1 MARRNRLST
10 LQHAVR
16 PRVLL
21 RYGGLLA
28 ATVGLLTLVP
38 AAAALAGGEYESAA
52 ALGIVGLAL
61 SAGGFLCHRIRAPAG
76 IQPNESLVL
85 VAGAFVLTPAAMI
98 WPFTTWGLTPADA
111 WFEAVSAVTTTGLT
125 TLPAPAG
132 EPWPLLLTRSWMQ
145 WYGGLGFAALCVAL
159 LVPRGIAARRL
170 LEPTGARE
178 SDIPSMI
185 WHARRL
191 MMIYAVLTL
200 VGWLALWG
208 AEGRPFVA
216 FVHVL
221 SGVSTGGFSTMDR
234 SLAGFGG
241 SGSAWVLS
249 LITLLAA
256 VSLPLYLRAVRG
268 EWRGLLGDAEL
279 RALVLAVLA
288 VGAALSLILAA
299 TGLDTSTAVQQG
311 FLLGVSAQTTSGF
324 TPVDPATLPD
334 AAKWT
339 SIVSMALG
347 GSVGSTA
354 GGIKLLRLLIV
365 LQVIQLLV
373 QRMALPPHAVA
384 EARLGGRRVEAG
396 EILHILAVPTMFLIV
411 VVASVIPFLLHGYA
425 PLDALFEVVS
435 ATGTVGL
442 STGITSSDLP
452 GLLKG
457 VLAFD
462 MLAGRMEFI
471 AILVVLAPHTWIGRR
486 YTTR

>member
-1 MARRNRLST
+1 MTQRNRLSA
-10 LQHAVR
+10 LRHAVR
-16 PRVLL
+16 PRVLV

-38 AAAALAGGEYESAA
+38 AVATLAGGEYGSAA
-52 ALGIVGLAL
+52 ALCLVALAL
-61 SAGGFLCHRIRAPAG
+61 GAGGFLCHRISAPAE
-76 IQPNESLVL
+76 IQPNEALVL

-98 WPFTTWGLTPADA
+98 WPFTTFGLTPADA

-125 TLPAPAG
+125 TLAEPSG
-132 EPWPLLLTRSWMQ
+132 EPWPLLLARSWMQ

-191 MMIYAVLTL
+191 MMIYAGMTL
-200 VGWLALWG
+200 AGWLALWT

-216 FVHVL
+216 LVHVL
-221 SGVSTGGFSTMDR
+221 SGVSTGGFSTMDS

-241 SGSAWVLS
+241 NGSAWVLS

-268 EWRGLLGDAEL
+268 NWRRLLVDAEL
-279 RALVLAVLA
+279 RALLVAVLA
-288 VGAALSLILAA
+288 AGAALSLILAA
-299 TGLDTSTAVQQG
+299 SGLDTPAAVQQG

-324 TPVDPATLPD
+324 TPVDPAALPD

-354 GGIKLLRLLIV
+354 GGMKLLRLLVV
-365 LQVIQLLV
+365 LRVIQLLV

-486 YTTR
+486 YATQ